1 MSDTAVHVL
10 IVDDELHIR
19 RLLAAAVRRGGY
31 EPLEAANAREAESL
45 ADIVRPGAA
54 LVDLGLPDR
63 DGLEL
68 VGRLSAKGLD
78 AIIVVSAREAIEDK
92 VAALDLGASDYVT
105 KPFDTD
111 ELLARLR
118 ASLRRRGGGGIAH
131 PIVRADGVEIDLDRR
146 IVRKGGEEVRLTPK
160 EWGFLAELAKAPG
173 RVITHGQ
180 LLRAVWGPAHEG
192 DVEYLRVTARGL
204 RVKLEEEPAR
214 PVLIRNEPGIGYRL
228 RAEGLR

>member
-1 MSDTAVHVL
+1 MSDAGVHVL

-31 EPLEAANAREAESL
+31 EPVEAAYAREAESL

-92 VAALDLGASDYVT
+92 VAALDLGASDY
-105 KPFDTD
+105 
-111 ELLARLR
+111 
-118 ASLRRRGGGGIAH
+118 GGGTEQ

-214 PVLIRNEPGIGYRL
+214 PVLIQNEPGIGYRL